1 MFGPKRSSLER
12 LSRTRDPIKGQFNFC
27 STLFALRQ
35 VTGRQQV
42 FPKTHESVYIVSC
55 VGFMSRCVL
64 EGGLHMHMFWHA
76 PKLPQPS
83 HRSPGS
89 AMSAE
94 LSVGNVTTKAPKRRQ
109 PW

>member
-12 LSRTRDPIKGQFNFC
+12 LSRTQDPSKGQFNFFE
-27 STLFALRQ
+27 TPFALRQ

-42 FPKTHESVYIVSC
+42 YENPCECVY
-55 VGFMSRCVL
+55 CVL
-64 EGGLHMHMFWHA
+64 RWVCVALRLGGGMHMHMFWHA
-76 PKLPQPS
+76 PKLTQPS

-94 LSVGNVTTKAPKRRQ
+94 SSVGYVTYKAAKERQ